1 MVDRFDSLEI
11 VMSNLRVMEST
22 LLSMRQVRLHAG
34 KGLAIQMLDSLIRES
49 ESKIAEIKRR
59 MIN

>member
-1 MVDRFDSLEI
+1 
-11 VMSNLRVMEST
+11 
-22 LLSMRQVRLHAG
+22 MRQVRLHVG
-34 KGLAIQMLDSLIRES
+34 KGLATQMLDSLIQKA